1 MTLSR
6 KGGLCLCYNS
16 LTNKKRRLYRSAL
29 KINQNE
35 FNKVR
40 ENVGVSLVDFYAD
53 WCGPCRMVLPV
64 VEQIAEERDD
74 LLVVKVNVDDN
85 PELAKEFG
93 VFSIP
98 TLIVFKDGEVV
109 NKVSG
114 ARNKAQILDLV
125 NV

>member
-1 MTLSR
+1 M
-6 KGGLCLCYNS
+6 
-16 LTNKKRRLYRSAL
+16 SAL

-40 ENVGVSLVDFYAD
+40 ENAGVSLVDFYAD

-74 LLVVKVNVDDN
+74 LLVVKVYVDDN

>member
-1 MTLSR
+1 M
-6 KGGLCLCYNS
+6 
-16 LTNKKRRLYRSAL
+16 
-29 KINQNE
+29 
-35 FNKVR
+35 R
-40 ENVGVSLVDFYAD
+40 ENAGVSLVDFYAD